1 MIHILIFHPLFLIYS
16 LLSKLSRTPPQI
28 AGAFLL
34 IFFILSIPLSANMQ
48 TNLDKAFTALGMSH
62 NVTDSGGYQG
72 QTGGYYTGGSV
83 FARGKVNNADLLS
96 IQMPHYRG
104 GCGGID
110 LFMGGF
116 SFINAQEFLQLLRNI
131 GTNAAGYGF
140 NLALATVTP
149 QIKSVLD
156 DLSAKIKHMTAQNIN
171 SCEVAATLVGGVW
184 PQSDASS
191 GLLCNA
197 MGKELGIAS
206 DWAQSRQRCGAGGER
221 SNINNRKGEKPAY
234 KDVLG
239 DEFNIAWKAI
249 QKNAFLSRDPK
260 LAEFFMTI
268 SGTILSRRAGDHCEM
283 KVFPS
288 RSSDPELLNGLI
300 HGGASLQIYTC
311 DNTSED
317 KCLNPYLS
325 NITLPKENALYGK
338 VSQTLQSISKKVQT
352 DTALS
357 AQEKAFV
364 NSTMI
369 PVLKIMAVE
378 VAFKAGGS
386 PLSVSDFSEPIAH
399 DILLQYLDEV
409 MSLVWDSVTQLKKS
423 QINDH
428 VIEEFRAG
436 IAESRKLF
444 FARRTALFEQM
455 AITIDLI
462 ERTQQIEAKLQNM
475 FISGSR

>member
-1 MIHILIFHPLFLIYS
+1 MRKFFNF
-16 LLSKLSRTPPQI
+16 LLS
-28 AGAFLL
+28 
-34 IFFILSIPLSANMQ
+34 FILLTQSLQANMQ

-62 NVTDSGGYQG
+62 NVTASGGYQD
-72 QTGGYYTGGSV
+72 QTGGFYTGGSV

-96 IQMPHYRG
+96 IQMPHYRA

-116 SFINAQEFLQLLRNI
+116 SFINAQEFIQLLRNI

-149 QIKSVLD
+149 QIKSVID
-156 DLSAKIKHMTAQNIN
+156 DLSAKIQQMTSHSIN
-171 SCEVAATLVGGVW
+171 SCETAATLVGGVW

-191 GLLCNA
+191 QLLCNS

-206 DWAQSRQRCGAGGER
+206 DWAQSRQRCGAGGDR
-221 SNINNRKGEKPAY
+221 TNINNRKSERPAF

-239 DEFNIAWKAI
+239 DEFNVAWKAI
-249 QKNAFLSRDPK
+249 QKNAFLGQDPK

-268 SGTILSRRAGDHCEM
+268 SGTILSWRVGDQIEM
-283 KVFPS
+283 KVLPS
-288 RSSDPELLNGLI
+288 RSGDPELLSGLI
-300 HGGASLQIYTC
+300 HGGAALQIYTC
-311 DNTSED
+311 DNTAVD
-317 KCLNPYLS
+317 KCLNPNLS
-325 NITLPKENALYGK
+325 NVTLPKESALYGK
-338 VSQTLQSISKKVQT
+338 VSKTLQSISKKVQS

-357 AQEKAFV
+357 AQEMAFV

-386 PLSVSDFSEPIAH
+386 PLSVSDFSEAIAH
-399 DILLQYLDEV
+399 DILMQYLEEV
-409 MSLVWDSVTQLKKS
+409 MSIVWDSVTQLKKS

-428 VIEEFRAG
+428 VIEEFRSG
-436 IAESRKLF
+436 IAKSRKLL
-444 FARRTALFEQM
+444 FAKRTALFEQM
-455 AITIDLI
+455 AITLDLI
-462 ERTQQIEAKLQNM
+462 EKTQQIESKLQNM
-475 FISGSR
+475 FISGSRQQ